1 MALSSKKTIE
11 LGSAEVDL
19 NTQLFNFKYLVSTS
33 LLDGAKESI

>member
-19 NTQLFNFKYLVSTS
+19 NTQLFNFKYLVVHLSA
-33 LLDGAKESI
+33 GWG